1 MLDLREK
8 IIEKIVENLELDR
21 EMVEK
26 HLETPPNPE
35 LGDFA
40 FPVFPLAPIYKKAPP
55 LIAEELVK
63 KFTED
68 EIIKEIRQVGPY
80 INFFIRDLAYFDI
93 VFEEIQKDDFGSTD
107 LGKGRTSIVE
117 FSSTNIAKPFHI
129 GHLRSTVIG
138 NSIRNILEYQNFEVV
153 SINYLGD
160 YGTQFGMM
168 IEAFK
173 LWGDEEALAEDPI
186 KELLAL
192 YVKYN
197 KKCEEDEEYLIKA
210 RKAFRKLEEKDP
222 ENVELWTL
230 FKDYSLEEFRRVYE
244 MLGIE
249 FDSYHGE
256 AYHSQFIPEVVE
268 ELKEKNLLKTDDGA
282 EIVDLSKEDL
292 IPAIILKSDGSST
305 YITREVATA
314 IHRKEKYDFYENI
327 YVVASEQ
334 NLHFQQLRAILKEMG
349 KEYWEDCLHIPFGL
363 VSLKDASLSTRG
375 GNVIFLEDVLKE
387 ATQKTLNIINERNP
401 ELENKEDTA
410 KKIGIGAVIFQD
422 LFNSRIRDYVFDW
435 DQILNFDGE
444 TGPYTQYS
452 YARAASI
459 LRRADFNPLEAEVDA
474 SLLVE
479 KEEIDLVKHLYEFK
493 NTLIRAAKNYEPSI
507 ITRYTVDLAQKF
519 NRFYGNCSILTAEEG
534 VKEARLF
541 LTYSA
546 QKVIQ
551 IGLNL
556 IGVDTVEK
564 M

>member
-40 FPVFPLAPIYKKAPP
+40 FPVFPLTPIYKKAPP

-334 NLHFQQLRAILKEMG
+334 NLHFQQLRAILKEMR